1 MALVLVVDDS
11 PMIQKVA
18 KAVLTKMGHEVRVA
32 GVVKSA
38 LTRIEGE
45 PCDLIV
51 MDLNL
56 PDLRGDDAIEIIRKR
71 MKLEVPIIV
80 LSGEIKTEVM
90 LRLKT
95 LGISAF
101 VAKSDEFISRLSEEV
116 DKALSTTATRAPGR

>member
-56 PDLRGDDAIEIIRKR
+56 PDLRGDDAIEIIRKC

>member
-1 MALVLVVDDS
+1 MALILVVDDS
-11 PMIQKVA
+11 PMIQKAA
-18 KAVLTKMGHEVRVA
+18 KALLSKKGHDVRVA

-45 PCDLIV
+45 PLDLII

-56 PDLRGDDAIEIIRKR
+56 PDLRGDDAIEIIRKQ
-71 MKLEVPIIV
+71 MKVNVSIIV

-90 LRLKT
+90 ARLKA

-101 VAKSDEFISRLSEEV
+101 VAKSADFISRLSEEV
-116 DKALSTTATRAPGR
+116 DKALSEQHDT